1 MENRTMTEEQIKQKA
16 KEYANDKTDKGN
28 YDYAVGDNV
37 YFCKSALEQAY
48 IAGATEV
55 TKELQEKIENLENQL
70 EFLRQE

>member
-1 MENRTMTEEQIKQKA
+1 MSTEELKQKA
-16 KEYANDKTDKGN
+16 KDYANNKADKGN
-28 YDYAVGDNV
+28 YDYAVGDNI

-70 EFLRQE
+70 EFLRYE